1 MVHRTGDDGM
11 LEVKNVSVE
20 FVSEDSI
27 LAVDDVSLILRD
39 HSKTA
44 IIGETGSG
52 KSVLMLAMI
61 RLLPGNARITGEIL
75 LDGEN
80 VLTMNKKRLCQVR
93 GGIISY
99 VPQGGGNSMNPLLK
113 VGFQIGEPLMEHRK
127 VSRKRAVEE
136 GSRLLKLFH
145 VDEGGGKAEDY
156 PHTFS
161 GGMRQ
166 RAMVAMGI
174 SAGAGIILADEP
186 TKGLDTRRIE
196 LVAQTFKQLK
206 NETLL
211 CVTHD
216 MNFAADISEEL
227 CVMYA
232 AQQVEYGRTEEIIKR
247 PLHPYTRDMLEAMP
261 ENGMKYTEAGFAP
274 AHDSYLNRD
283 AGCRYRERCRDCT
296 ERCGKMPPVV
306 EVEGH
311 KVRCWKYAVKNS

>member
-1 MVHRTGDDGM
+1 M

-20 FVSEDSI
+20 FVSGDNI
-27 LAVDDVSLILRD
+27 LAVDDMSLQLKD
-39 HSKTA
+39 GSKTA

-61 RLLPGNARITGEIL
+61 RLLPSNARISGEIL

-80 VLTMNKKRLCQVR
+80 ILDMDKKRLRQVR

-127 VSRKRAVEE
+127 ASKKEAVAE
-136 GSRLLKLFH
+136 GERLLRKFH
-145 VDEGGGKAEDY
+145 VDEGGGKASDY

-174 SAGAGIILADEP
+174 SAGARFVLADEP
-186 TKGLDTRRIE
+186 TKGLDTGRIA
-196 LVAQTFKQLK
+196 LVEDTFKQLK
-206 NETLL
+206 KETLL

-216 MNFAADISEEL
+216 MNFAAGISEEL

-232 AQQVEYGRTEEIIKR
+232 AQQLEYGRTQEVISN
-247 PLHPYTRDMLEAMP
+247 PLHPYTRDMLNAMP
-261 ENGMKYTEAGFAP
+261 ENGMKYVDVGFAP
-274 AHDSYLNRD
+274 SHDSYLNRD
-283 AGCRYRERCRDCT
+283 MGCRYRDRCRDCT
-296 ERCGKMPPVV
+296 AACEKMPPVTDIK
-306 EVEGH
+306 GH
-311 KVRCWKYAVKNS
+311 KVRCWKYVT